1 MICPW
6 EFSYRPL
13 GVQLSAVG
21 SSVICR
27 WEVSDLSL
35 GGQGSV
41 VGRSGI
47 GRWEVLEKY
56 PNTPMSHKE
65 ILQVIQ
71 RERLK
76 EISGTSPLACL
87 NAMLHTNSRGEE
99 GIFYK
104 VPGRMGVYTLK
115 KDIADVVKQL
125 SEEASEDNS
134 DNMSDTRNTESNSS
148 GSSKAGSKGRFKET
162 SCFLVIS
169 LGPANLQSQPSSPQ
183 SRCSSPS
190 VSSSKLISSSQKHS
204 KKALKQAL
212 KQQQQRNQ
220 RRQCGIPNASSPRL
234 LLKTVKNL
242 TDAASSKTGWELK
255 QSERCPASP
264 QNSTS
269 SSSSSVKAE
278 ACHTVGSR
286 KMSQRSSRLNARQL
300 KRTKCEIDVETP
312 DSILVNTNLR
322 ALINKHT
329 FSLLPPDCQQKLL
342 KLLPEIDQQSC
353 MDGLL
358 RVTSSALNNE
368 FFTSAAQSW
377 KERLAEGEFTP
388 ELRLRMRQE
397 IEKEK
402 KVEHWKEQFFENFYG
417 EQSGLSLEESKN
429 LTETESTSM
438 PAKDKPRPE
447 NTESSTEAQKPSYTI
462 EVTHKELRSR
472 EVKTLLSIN
481 HPEPESFHAEP
492 VTESHLAPDK
502 SSSDPKTVSVVQE
515 EITPSAEKVVDP
527 LPLIV
532 DDKVKESRSSSPSSP
547 QEPSSKEKASNES
560 ESMKVEGVV
569 SQASEVSTQ
578 SLKRT
583 LSSAQEVTGKKP
595 RVAEGS
601 PNTTTKGSPPTTAL
615 VTAQQKV
622 PPLKIPVSR
631 ILSGPGA
638 PSPVSPRTPHP
649 LTPPSIR
656 PGCTGARTL
665 ADIKAKA
672 KLAREQRAAA
682 AAAAGATRS
691 GSTSRPSSS
700 GCSSSPSPAQSLS
713 EEFSP
718 ASSRSQS
725 VSPEKIRSVSPVPD
739 RIGVP
744 SHTSLPSGAIGE
756 SDPNLV
762 PNSSTNQFFPQKE
775 NVSVLESQITP
786 HAANLPSLKENC
798 VFVSVG
804 GMQMSPL
811 NTTAYSQKAHESPLP
826 GTSVIKASSSI
837 PANNPLVAQLLQG
850 KEVPLEK
857 ILPKPPAKINVQSPQ
872 DRANQVVRASG
883 TEKDIS
889 VNSEDLNRSRLLNYS
904 GRPESCINKLDN
916 NTQEKV
922 LHVLKQRSQQ
932 SQIYQTSQFEP
943 CPLGYPESSNDQPK
957 FQIGLIGRK
966 RASKPAMTGHYLLNI
981 STYGRGSESSKRPHL
996 ANLKRENVEV
1006 EEKDAIEPKE
1016 GHHTSLKG
1024 HTNPYGMKVEQQ
1036 GPLIHRAADV
1046 LGYQQ
1051 CPQIKFD
1058 SQSVSCL
1065 SSKKED
1071 DTSTRTK
1078 EIFPRLH
1085 LDTSKQG
1092 ISGPHTLVDCKPEIT
1107 TLQSQRSQNGQE
1119 NVTGTFYGGTISMSM
1134 PHSMNPSITDSGA
1147 SPTITHSNE
1156 NTSEGMMSFS
1166 VTVTAIPAGHLLDQ
1180 GKGENSP
1187 EQAFM
1192 EASGIEDVQSKC
1204 YCRLKAMIMCKG
1216 CGAFCHD
1223 DCIGP
1228 SKLCVSCL
1236 VVR

>member
-1 MICPW
+1 MKNCAPV
-6 EFSYRPL
+6 RLLAP
-13 GVQLSAVG
+13 GT
-21 SSVICR
+21 R
-27 WEVSDLSL
+27 
-35 GGQGSV
+35 
-41 VGRSGI
+41 
-47 GRWEVLEKY
+47 VLEKY

-115 KDIADVVKQL
+115 KDIADVVKEL

-134 DNMSDTRNTESNSS
+134 DNLSDSRSIENNTS
-148 GSSKAGSKGRFKET
+148 GSSKEGNRGRWKRRGQT
-162 SCFLVIS
+162 
-169 LGPANLQSQPSSPQ
+169 NLQSQPSSPQ

-190 VSSSKLISSSQKHS
+190 ISSSKLISSSQKHS

-220 RRQCGIPNASSPRL
+220 RRQCGIPTTSSPRL
-234 LLKTVKNL
+234 LLKTVKKMADS
-242 TDAASSKTGWELK
+242 TSSKSSWELK

-278 ACHTVGSR
+278 VCHTVGSR
-286 KMSQRSSRLNARQL
+286 KISQRSSRLNARQL
-300 KRTKCEIDVETP
+300 RRTKCEIDVETP

-329 FSLLPPDCQQKLL
+329 FSMLPPECQQRLL

-388 ELRLRMRQE
+388 ELRLRIRQE

-417 EQSGLSLEESKN
+417 EQSGLSLEEYREM
-429 LTETESTSM
+429 TETESTS
-438 PAKDKPRPE
+438 KPGK
-447 NTESSTEAQKPSYTI
+447 TESSTEAQKPNYTV
-462 EVTHKELRSR
+462 EVSHKELRSR
-472 EVKTLLSIN
+472 EVKTTVSKS
-481 HPEPESFHAEP
+481 HPLPESFHAEP
-492 VTESHLAPDK
+492 VTDSHSVSDK
-502 SSSDPKTVSVVQE
+502 ASSNAETVSVTQE
-515 EITPSAEKVVDP
+515 DTSPPAEKVVEL

-532 DDKVKESRSSSPSSP
+532 DDKGEESKISSPSSP
-547 QEPSSKEKASNES
+547 QKVKDSIES
-560 ESMKVEGVV
+560 ESIKVEGVMSRV
-569 SQASEVSTQ
+569 SEVTTE
-578 SLKRT
+578 SLKRK
-583 LSSAQEVTGKKP
+583 LSSEQEVAEKKP
-595 RVAEGS
+595 RVAEGT
-601 PNTTTKGSPPTTAL
+601 PLTTTDGSPSTPAP
-615 VTAQQKV
+615 VTAPQRV

-631 ILSGPGA
+631 ILSAPGA
-638 PSPVSPRTPHP
+638 SNQVSPRTPHP

-682 AAAAGATRS
+682 AAAAGVTRR
-691 GSTSRPSSS
+691 GSTSGPSSS
-700 GCSSSPSPAQSLS
+700 GCTSTPSPVQSLS

-725 VSPEKIRSVSPVPD
+725 VSPVKMSSVSPVPESKGVQISPSSSATEQMD
-739 RIGVP
+739 PSFVP
-744 SHTSLPSGAIGE
+744 SS
-756 SDPNLV
+756 N
-762 PNSSTNQFFPQKE
+762 TNQFISKA
-775 NVSVLESQITP
+775 LLASQMTLHATNP
-786 HAANLPSLKENC
+786 HLKENC
-798 VFVSVG
+798 VLLSVG
-804 GMQMSPL
+804 GMQISPSNIL
-811 NTTAYSQKAHESPLP
+811 AYSQKAQEALLP
-826 GTSVIKASSSI
+826 GTSAIKSCSSI

-857 ILPKPPAKINVQSPQ
+857 ILPKTLAKLNVQPATVV
-872 DRANQVVRASG
+872 ANSKGNLAIRTSG
-883 TEKDIS
+883 MGKEKPLGAEDI
-889 VNSEDLNRSRLLNYS
+889 VKSRLLRYS
-904 GRPESCINKLDN
+904 GRPGTSVDKLDK
-916 NTQEKV
+916 NTQEQI
-922 LHVLKQRSQQ
+922 LHVLRHRSQQ
-932 SQIYQTSQFEP
+932 GRISQPSQNEP
-943 CPLGYPESSNDQPK
+943 CLLGYPESSNDRPS
-957 FQIGLIGRK
+957 FQLGFIGRK
-966 RASKPAMTGHYLLNI
+966 RLSKPAMTGHYLLNI

-996 ANLKRENVEV
+996 ANLKRENVEG
-1006 EEKDAIEPKE
+1006 EEKDRIELKE
-1016 GHHTSLKG
+1016 DCYSSKG
-1024 HTNPYGMKVEQQ
+1024 HYRPFEKQEFHITRPDDT
-1036 GPLIHRAADV
+1036 P
-1046 LGYQQ
+1046 GYKH
-1051 CPQIKFD
+1051 CPQIKLE
-1058 SQSVSCL
+1058 SQSLSCL
-1065 SSKKED
+1065 SNKEGG
-1071 DTSTRTK
+1071 TSTRTK
-1078 EIFPRLH
+1078 EISPSLN
-1085 LDTSKQG
+1085 LDTNKQC
-1092 ISGPHTLVDCKPEIT
+1092 ISGPHHSVDCKPQLT
-1107 TLQSQRSQNGQE
+1107 SFQSQRSQDGQE
-1119 NVTGTFYGGTISMSM
+1119 TMAGTFYGGTISMSM
-1134 PHSMNPSITDSGA
+1134 PHSINHSITDSGA
-1147 SPTITHSNE
+1147 SPEVTCSNE

-1180 GKGENSP
+1180 GKGETSP
-1187 EQAFM
+1187 EQAFI
-1192 EASGIEDVQSKC
+1192 EASGMEDVQSKC